1 MSTPLTIRMPEGTP
15 RRAVIVVQ
23 EAFGVNDH
31 IIDLCERL
39 ARDGCMAVAPHM
51 FHRTG
56 DHVFAY
62 DDFSSIFS
70 HIEAMTMDGVM
81 EDIDAAIGAISD
93 SGVATSKIGI
103 VGFCMGGSISM
114 HVAATRDIGAGVGFY
129 GGGIKGRWF
138 FPSQIDAVQ
147 HLRAPWLGIFGDKDQ
162 SIPVQDVEELR
173 EASKLSPN
181 QVEIIRYKDADHG
194 FNCDARASFH
204 AESASDAWQRMLDWY
219 DTYLN

>member
-1 MSTPLTIRMPEGTP
+1 MPEGTP

-39 ARDGCMAVAPHM
+39 TRDGYLAVAPHM

-56 DHVFAY
+56 DPVFAY

-81 EDIDAAIGAISD
+81 EDIDAAIRAITD

-147 HLRAPWLGIFGDKDQ
+147 HLRAPWLGLFGDKDQ

-204 AESASDAWQRMLDWY
+204 AESASDAWQRMLAWY

>member
-1 MSTPLTIRMPEGTP
+1 MPEGTP

-39 ARDGCMAVAPHM
+39 TRDGYLAVAPHM

-56 DHVFAY
+56 DPVFAY

-81 EDIDAAIGAISD
+81 EDIDAAIRAITD

-147 HLRAPWLGIFGDKDQ
+147 QLRAPWLGLFGDKDQ

-204 AESASDAWQRMLDWY
+204 AESASDAWQRMLAWY

>member
-1 MSTPLTIRMPEGTP
+1 MPEGTP

-39 ARDGCMAVAPHM
+39 ARDGYMAVAPHM

>member
-1 MSTPLTIRMPEGTP
+1 MPEGTP

-39 ARDGCMAVAPHM
+39 TRDGYLAVAPHM

-56 DHVFAY
+56 DPVFAY

-81 EDIDAAIGAISD
+81 EDIDAAIRAITD

-147 HLRAPWLGIFGDKDQ
+147 HLRAPWLGLFGDKDQ

>member
-1 MSTPLTIRMPEGTP
+1 
-15 RRAVIVVQ
+15 VIVVQ

-39 ARDGCMAVAPHM
+39 ARDGYMAVAPHM

>member
-1 MSTPLTIRMPEGTP
+1 MPEGTP

-39 ARDGCMAVAPHM
+39 ARDGYMAVAPHM

-81 EDIDAAIGAISD
+81 EDIDAAIRAITD

-162 SIPVQDVEELR
+162 SIPVEDVEELR
-173 EASKLSPN
+173 TASKSSPN

>member
-1 MSTPLTIRMPEGTP
+1 M
-15 RRAVIVVQ
+15 IVVQ

-39 ARDGCMAVAPHM
+39 ARDGYMAVAPHM

>member
-1 MSTPLTIRMPEGTP
+1 MPEGTP

-39 ARDGCMAVAPHM
+39 ARDGYMAVAPHM

-138 FPSQIDAVQ
+138 FPSQIDAVE

>member
-1 MSTPLTIRMPEGTP
+1 MPEGTP

-39 ARDGCMAVAPHM
+39 ARDGYMAVAPHM

-56 DHVFAY
+56 DPVFAY

>member
-1 MSTPLTIRMPEGTP
+1 MTTPLTIRMPEGTP

-39 ARDGCMAVAPHM
+39 TRDGYLAVAPHM

-56 DHVFAY
+56 DPVFAY

-81 EDIDAAIGAISD
+81 EDIDAAIRAITD

-138 FPSQIDAVQ
+138 FPSQIDAMQ
-147 HLRAPWLGIFGDKDQ
+147 HLRAPWLGLFGDKDQ

-173 EASKLSPN
+173 EASKLSPKP
-181 QVEIIRYKDADHG
+181 VEIIRYKDADHG